1 MNLHGFGCG
10 VALEVVRGG
19 AGDPSIIENATNS
32 IKLHGFGGGVG
43 GAGGP
48 RITGNR
54 PKDLVPKCPHNPR
67 TTLAQRRFGSSGH
80 NSNLFVP
87 GGGSVLI
94 SECCR
99 RCLPR

>member
-10 VALEVVRGG
+10 VALEMVRGG

-54 PKDLVPKCPHNPR
+54 PKDWATCPKMPAQPPHNPR

-87 GGGSVLI
+87 GGGLF
-94 SECCR
+94 
-99 RCLPR
+99 